1 MQSTEPDPNKRLNSV
16 QQIRNQING
25 VETEDTDQSSQN
37 NAEQQRRVV
46 ELLGVALT
54 RLNGRSGLSKTAE
67 QRTTAIPQCGLCP
80 SKRQPFHHPD
90 PTQRSELR

>member
-1 MQSTEPDPNKRLNSV
+1 MQSTDPDPNKRLNSV
-16 QQIRNQING
+16 HQIRNQING
-25 VETEDTDQSSQN
+25 VETEDNDPQSSQN

-67 QRTTAIPQCGLCP
+67 QRTADD
-80 SKRQPFHHPD
+80 SRV
-90 PTQRSELR
+90 S